1 MGRREADS
9 DGIEIREAE
18 SSDVAGIREVASQS
32 LHASY
37 DDVLGAEAIEQAVEK
52 WYDDD
57 ALTAELDEEGMC
69 YLLAVAGDEVVGF
82 SQSLVLPEDGTG
94 TILWLHVDP
103 GNRDTGVGTTLLKQT
118 QAVLSDRGVEQ
129 ISAEVLADNEQGCAF
144 YEANGF
150 EKVTSRETEIGGET
164 YVENLYVHEGRA
176 KFESREYDGRALY
189 VNWAESDRGSKA
201 PFYAAYSDEDTEER
215 SSSSPRSRTPEDAG
229 ELFGWFCSNCESF
242 DNAMD
247 SMERLECNDCG
258 NQKKPVRWDA
268 AYL

>member
-1 MGRREADS
+1 MGQREADS

-18 SSDVAGIREVASQS
+18 SSDVAGVRDVALQS

-37 DDVLGAEAIEQAVEK
+37 DDVLGEEAVEQAVER
-52 WYDDD
+52 WYADD
-57 ALTAELDEEGMC
+57 ALRAELDEEGMS

-82 SQSLVLPEDGTG
+82 SQSLVLPEDGTA

-103 GNRDTGVGTTLLKQT
+103 DNRDKGVGTTLLKQT
-118 QAVLSDRGVEQ
+118 QALLSDRGVER
-129 ISAEVLADNEQGCAF
+129 ISAEVLADNERGCAF

-150 EKVTSRETEIGGET
+150 ETVTSRETEIGGDT
-164 YVENLYVHEGRA
+164 YVERVYVHEGRA
-176 KFESREYDGRALY
+176 KFESREYDGRTLY

-201 PFYAAYSDEDTEER
+201 PFYAAYSDEDAE
-215 SSSSPRSRTPEDAG
+215 

-247 SMERLECNDCG
+247 SMERLKCNDCG